1 MHTQRTLR
9 VFGGFQCQSAL
20 VGNTAEFHEVFW
32 RRPFFERRRTE
43 VNVMSEFEDKISK
56 ILSSPEDMEKIMSM
70 AKSFSSSLGTEKED
84 TASAEENSGVPDL
97 GALTSML
104 GGGSV
109 GDLLGNMDP
118 KVFGI
123 IGRVLSEYSSKT
135 NDKTDLISAV
145 KPYLKED
152 RREKIDKATDMARL
166 ARLAR
171 LAFSEFKGGEDNV

>member
-1 MHTQRTLR
+1 
-9 VFGGFQCQSAL
+9 
-20 VGNTAEFHEVFW
+20 
-32 RRPFFERRRTE
+32 
-43 VNVMSEFEDKISK
+43 MSEFEDKISK
-56 ILSSPEDMEKIMSM
+56 ILSSPEDMEKIINM
-70 AKSFSSSLGTEKED
+70 AKSFSSSLGTEKESA
-84 TASAEENSGVPDL
+84 ASLEDSGGVPDISSL
-97 GALTSML
+97 ASML
-104 GGGSV
+104 GGSA

-171 LAFSEFKGGEDNV
+171 LAFSEFKGGDE